1 MGEGISYPGTMIIA
15 KRLQA
20 LKPSP
25 TLMLSQKASDLK
37 AQGKDIINLTVGEPD
52 FPTPS
57 WICDAATAAM
67 VAGQTKYTAV
77 GGTPALKNAIIN
89 KLERDNHLTY
99 SAAEIVVSS
108 GAKQV
113 IFNAMM
119 ATLNPG
125 DEVIIPAPYWVS
137 YPEMVTLFSGN
148 PVIISCPQAQ
158 EFKMSPADLEA
169 AITVKT
175 KWLILNSPSNPTGAA
190 YSYEELWKI
199 AQVLRR
205 HPQVMILC
213 DDIYEH
219 LMFDGEPFHTLADV
233 EKDLKPRTLIV
244 NGVSKTYSMTGWRL
258 GYGAGP
264 SWLIQ
269 AMTDIQSQSTSNACS
284 IAQAAAVA
292 ALEGPQDFIQ
302 EWRQSF
308 QDRRNYL
315 VDRLNQIPGIECLKP
330 HGAFYVFPDCL
341 DLMGA
346 KTPQGDRLVNDTELC
361 AYLLEVAEVAMVP
374 GSAFGM
380 PNHLRLSYAISL
392 EALEKACDRLERVIS
407 SFQISDA

>member
-1 MGEGISYPGTMIIA
+1 MGQGISYPGVMMIA
-15 KRLQA
+15 NRLQA

-37 AQGKDIINLTVGEPD
+37 AQGRDIINLTVGEPD

-57 WICDAATAAM
+57 WICDGATAAM
-67 VAGQTKYTAV
+67 AAGQTKYTAV
-77 GGTPALKNAIIN
+77 GGTPALKNAIIK

-99 SAAEIVVSS
+99 SAAEVVVSC

-148 PVIISCPQAQ
+148 PVIVSCPQAQ
-158 EFKMSPADLEA
+158 EFKMSPEDLEA
-169 AITVKT
+169 AITPKT
-175 KWLILNSPSNPTGAA
+175 KWLILNSPSNPTGTA

-233 EKDLKPRTLIV
+233 EKDLKSRTLIV

-308 QDRRNYL
+308 QDRRNY
-315 VDRLNQIPGIECLKP
+315 VVERLNQIPGVECLNP
-330 HGAFYVFPDCL
+330 QGAFYVFPDCL
-341 DLMGA
+341 DLMGR

-380 PNHLRLSYAISL
+380 PNHLRLSYAVSL
-392 EALEKACDRLERVIS
+392 ETLQKACDRLERVIS
-407 SFQISDA
+407 SFQISDT

>member
-1 MGEGISYPGTMIIA
+1 
-15 KRLQA
+15 
-20 LKPSP
+20 
-25 TLMLSQKASDLK
+25 MLSQKASDLK
-37 AQGKDIINLTVGEPD
+37 AQGRDIINLTVGEPN

-57 WICDAATAAM
+57 WICEAASAAM
-67 VAGQTKYTAV
+67 AAGQTKYTAV
-77 GGTPALKNAIIN
+77 GGTAALKNAIN
-89 KLERDNHLTY
+89 KKLERDNHLTY

-108 GAKQV
+108 GAKHV
-113 IFNAMM
+113 IFNALM
-119 ATLNPG
+119 ATLNAG

-137 YPEMVTLFSGN
+137 YPEMVTLFAGT
-148 PVIISCPQAQ
+148 PVIISCPQSQ
-158 EFKMSPADLEA
+158 EFKMSPEDLEA
-169 AITVKT
+169 AITPKT

-190 YSYEELWKI
+190 YTYEELWKI
-199 AQVLRR
+199 AQALRR

-233 EKDLKPRTLIV
+233 EKDLKSRTLIV

-308 QDRRNYL
+308 QDRRNY
-315 VDRLNQIPGIECLKP
+315 VVERLNQISGVECLKP

-341 DLMGA
+341 ELLGK
-346 KTPQGDRLVNDTELC
+346 KTPQGDRLTNDTELC

-380 PNHLRLSYAISL
+380 PNHLRLSYAVSL
-392 EALEKACDRLERVIS
+392 DTLQKACDRLERVIS
-407 SFQISDA
+407 NLSSVSGRT